1 MDNRSKSY
9 TVEFNVIK
17 LLLRNVGILVINLR
31 SFTLPRT
38 AESTDTPKSRG
49 KYRLSPF
56 PSAVIKPRSR
66 SLSSRSKRWTGRF
79 FSFLF
84 PLFVEAEQPF
94 QWLYGFPRLDA
105 FLTGKSEQQIT
116 AARHWYTNVR
126 YHC

>member
-9 TVEFNVIK
+9 TVEFNEIK
-17 LLLRNVGILVINLR
+17 LLLRNAGILVINLR

-66 SLSSRSKRWTGRF
+66 SLSSRSKR
-79 FSFLF
+79 
-84 PLFVEAEQPF
+84 
-94 QWLYGFPRLDA
+94 
-105 FLTGKSEQQIT
+105 
-116 AARHWYTNVR
+116 
-126 YHC
+126 